1 MKTKKHSIS
10 DKLVAGER
18 LARLSYLT
26 VVNPNVHVG
35 NGEYQVEVINESG
48 KQWRIDKY
56 VLDNECI
63 SASQF
68 STTKKVSRTDIV
80 KLITNAGHR
89 LFTAYFYTKPDKKK
103 ALQKLK
109 NAYPNKGIKGVGIM
123 KRVDYDKL
131 MSEIL
136 DEVWHGNERTM
147 VARYHSIT
155 PLGRINVVDVDKGGL
170 RKIDP
175 RTIEWLILDN
185 VKYEV

>member
-1 MKTKKHSIS
+1 MKKERIS
-10 DKLVAGER
+10 SNLHAGER

-35 NGEYQVEVINESG
+35 NGEFQVEVVNEHG
-48 KQWRIDKY
+48 KQWRMDKY

-68 STTKKVSRTDIV
+68 STTKKVSRSALAD
-80 KLITNAGHR
+80 LITKAGHK
-89 LFTAYFYTKPDKKK
+89 LFTAFFYTKPDKKK
-103 ALQKLK
+103 ALQKLED
-109 NAYPNKGIKGVGIM
+109 AYPNKGIKGVGIM
-123 KRVDYDKL
+123 KRTDYNKL
-131 MSEIL
+131 MAEIL